1 MNNRRRDALRTVVKK
16 LEECYNVV
24 DSISEDEQDSLENT
38 PENLKESDRYYRM
51 EEAAD
56 NLEEA
61 ADQIEYAIE
70 HIEMACGG

>member
-1 MNNRRRDALRTVVKK
+1 MNNRRRNALRVVVEK

-61 ADQIEYAIE
+61 AYQIEDAIE